1 MLVKVYGAAVQGIDA
16 TIVTIEVNSSRG
28 IKFFL
33 VGLPDSAVKE
43 SHERIISA
51 LQVNGYK
58 FPTCQIVVNMAPAD
72 IRKEGSAYDLPLA
85 IGILAATQIV
95 SEEKLSRYLIIGE
108 LSLDG
113 SLQPV
118 KGALSIAISA
128 REQGFEGFILPK
140 QNAREAAVV
149 NNLKVY
155 GVENIKEVIEF
166 FNNERNLEP
175 SIVNT
180 REEFYEHQSSFPYDF
195 ADVKGQESV
204 KRALEVE
211 EINKLLNEVPLKK
224 LPEDLIRC
232 RVWANLMFQLRGMP
246 FVDLA
251 HLHKSD
257 LKGNTLSYRRYK
269 TGGQMIVDIPITAMK
284 LINKYQNTNQDS
296 PYLFPILSGTKTG
309 EDLYTEYQ
317 QALRTMNYNLGRLA
331 KKCGV
336 ATKVSSYT
344 TRHTWATLA
353 KYCNFSEQ
361 LICEAFGHS
370 SVKVTETY
378 LKNFKYE
385 EIKKANDAII
395 LYVSKNGKKRA

>member
-1 MLVKVYGAAVQGIDA
+1 MRNKKKFNEFMNKTIDELKDEKRYGTAHIYQSTLNAFSEFCGC
-16 TIVTIEVNSSRG
+16 EVIYFHQLNR
-28 IKFFL
+28 
-33 VGLPDSAVKE
+33 A
-43 SHERIISA
+43 
-51 LQVNGYK
+51 
-58 FPTCQIVVNMAPAD
+58 
-72 IRKEGSAYDLPLA
+72 
-85 IGILAATQIV
+85 
-95 SEEKLSRYLIIGE
+95 
-108 LSLDG
+108 
-113 SLQPV
+113 
-118 KGALSIAISA
+118 
-128 REQGFEGFILPK
+128 
-140 QNAREAAVV
+140 
-149 NNLKVY
+149 NLKEFETYLRDKQLSWNTVSTYMRTLRATYNKAVDKKIITENSRLFHHVY
-155 GVENIKEVIEF
+155 TGVKNDI
-166 FNNERNLEP
+166 
-175 SIVNT
+175 
-180 REEFYEHQSSFPYDF
+180 
-195 ADVKGQESV
+195 

-344 TRHTWATLA
+344 TRHSWASAAKAKGIPISVISEGMGHDSEITTQIYLA
-353 KYCNFSEQ
+353 S
-361 LICEAFGHS
+361 LDT
-370 SVKVTETY
+370 SVVD
-378 LKNFKYE
+378 
-385 EIKKANDAII
+385 KANSLI
-395 LYVSKNGKKRA
+395 LKSL

>member
-1 MLVKVYGAAVQGIDA
+1 MRNKKKFNEFMNK
-16 TIVTIEVNSSRG
+16 TIEELKDEKRYGTAHIYQSTLNAFSEFCG
-28 IKFFL
+28 CK
-33 VGLPDSAVKE
+33 
-43 SHERIISA
+43 
-51 LQVNGYK
+51 
-58 FPTCQIVVNMAPAD
+58 IVYFHQLNRA
-72 IRKEGSAYDLPLA
+72 
-85 IGILAATQIV
+85 
-95 SEEKLSRYLIIGE
+95 
-108 LSLDG
+108 
-113 SLQPV
+113 
-118 KGALSIAISA
+118 
-128 REQGFEGFILPK
+128 
-140 QNAREAAVV
+140 
-149 NNLKVY
+149 NLKEFETYLRDKQLSWNTVSTYMRTLRATYNKAVDKKIITENSRLFHHVY
-155 GVENIKEVIEF
+155 TGVKNDI
-166 FNNERNLEP
+166 
-175 SIVNT
+175 
-180 REEFYEHQSSFPYDF
+180 
-195 ADVKGQESV
+195 

-246 FVDLA
+246 FVDLT

-378 LKNFKYE
+378 LKNFKNE

-395 LYVSKNGKKRA
+395 LYVSNNGKKRV